1 MPQLFVRSVDLLADV
16 VFPRCRRLAAACLAC
31 FESARWDAAER
42 GSRCKAASVARD
54 LLADGFEPLCPFSKS
69 RSAFFR
75 VAGVVVPGF
84 GGASLTPAR
93 RALESPMAI
102 ACFVERAPC
111 LPSRMWSISS
121 RTNSP
126 ACVDGALPSRAS
138 FRARS
143 SVSLSGMI
151 FSLALDGAINL
162 PGWAVTSMKP
172 FSAGCIL
179 LASSV

>member
-1 MPQLFVRSVDLLADV
+1 MYQLLVWRVVLLRAVMAPRRRRSCADC
-16 VFPRCRRLAAACLAC
+16 FACL
-31 FESARWDAAER
+31 ESARWDAAER
-42 GSRCKAASVARD
+42 DSRFSAAFLARD
-54 LLADGFEPLCPFSKS
+54 LLADGFEPVRPFSKS

-84 GGASLTPAR
+84 GGASFTPAR

-111 LPSRMWSISS
+111 LPSRMRSISS